1 MKTPPKPPPA
11 HASEERATKPALAK
25 GWAKTCP
32 RCGRGAMYHRYLKV
46 TPTCPDCGLDLHHH
60 RADDG
65 PAYITILISG
75 HILGPIMVY
84 IFDRYSPNP
93 FALSVVFSIGFVG
106 IALWL
111 LPRVKGAFIAYQWAK
126 RMHGFDD
133 DGQP

>member
-11 HASEERATKPALAK
+11 HASERATKPALAK

-46 TPTCPDCGLDLHHH
+46 TPTCPECGLDLHHH

-93 FALSVVFSIGFVG
+93 FALSVVFSIGFVA